1 MICPAC
7 VASAAM
13 TVAGVTG
20 TSGGMTAI
28 AWRILRWK
36 KGTRLSGLVRGIGPK
51 KQTLHAAGEA
61 AQR

>member
-28 AWRILRWK
+28 AWRILRWR
-36 KGTRLSGLVRGIGPK
+36 KGMRLGGVIWGVRPK
-51 KQTLHAAGEA
+51 RRILAAGEA

>member
-20 TSGGMTAI
+20 TSGGVTAI
-28 AWRILRWK
+28 AWRILRWRGLRK
-36 KGTRLSGLVRGIGPK
+36 KSDQKER
-51 KQTLHAAGEA
+51 
-61 AQR
+61 